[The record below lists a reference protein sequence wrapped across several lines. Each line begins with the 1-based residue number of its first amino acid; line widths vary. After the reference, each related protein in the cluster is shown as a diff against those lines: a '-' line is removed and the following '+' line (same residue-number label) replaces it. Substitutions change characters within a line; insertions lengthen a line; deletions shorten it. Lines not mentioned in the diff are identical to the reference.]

1 METTVHKYWM
11 TALAAGAAL
20 GMALPALAS
29 EPAAATP
36 APQML
41 AQNMP
46 MQGSQQNMPLNG
58 PHHRGERWHGE
69 HGRMHNW
76 PFAHALKKVHLTEA
90 QKKAVREQLRTA
102 ETNIR
107 EKMKALHEDRV
118 AFYTTVP
125 GSPEYIPNYEKYAR
139 DAAAA
144 VQTRIQETATAH
156 TNIYNL
162 LTGSQQEQFRKDL
175 AEQAQWA
182 HDHPW
187 GRRGEMRR
195 HGHRG
200 GAMQGAPM
208 NQQ

>member
-1 METTVHKYWM
+1 MHKYWM

-20 GMALPALAS
+20 GMALPALAANG
-29 EPAAATP
+29 PAATP
-36 APQML
+36 TPQML
-41 AQNMP
+41 AQNDASM
-46 MQGSQQNMPLNG
+46 QNMPMNG
-58 PHHRGERWHGE
+58 PHRRGENWRGE

-76 PFAHALKKVHLTEA
+76 PFAHALKKVGLTEA
-90 QKKAVREQLRTA
+90 QKKEVRAQLRTA
-102 ETNIR
+102 EANIH
-107 EKMKALHEDRV
+107 EKMKVLHEDRV
-118 AFYTTVP
+118 AFYTTAP

-162 LTGSQQEQFRKDL
+162 LTASQQEQFRKDL

-187 GRRGEMRR
+187 GERGGMRG

-200 GAMQGAPM
+200 GMQGAPM